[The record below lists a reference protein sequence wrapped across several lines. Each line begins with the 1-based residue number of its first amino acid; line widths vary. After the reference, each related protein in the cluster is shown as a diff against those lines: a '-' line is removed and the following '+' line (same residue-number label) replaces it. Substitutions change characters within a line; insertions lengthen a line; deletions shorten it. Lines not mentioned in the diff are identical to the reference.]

1 MKKEERGEGGGWR
14 VAADGGGGGD
24 GWLAWVS
31 AIVFSKV
38 RKRPVIFS
46 SRFDSNT
53 SE

>member
-14 VAADGGGGGD
+14 VAAGGGGD
-24 GWLAWVS
+24 GWLVWVS

-38 RKRPVIFS
+38 RKRPVKFS

-53 SE
+53 SK